1 MDRVPLLTGTSGPRR
16 GDRFT
21 VTAEG
26 LLIGRDPTCAVHL
39 EDAGVSREH
48 ARIFLHNASVWV
60 QDAGS
65 RNGVYVNDKRVLRP
79 KTVSPGDFIK
89 VGDHSFTIELVEPGE
104 EPGDPPPPPASRFSD
119 LKTIDES
126 ATQESKPVR
135 PRGAP
140 RGLLLGAV
148 VVILLSGLGLALAL
162 S

>member
-1 MDRVPLLTGTSGPRR
+1 MDRVPLLTGTEGPRR

-21 VTAEG
+21 VTSEG

-48 ARIFLHNASVWV
+48 ARVFLHNASVWV

-79 KTVSPGDFIK
+79 KTVSPGDHIR

-104 EPGDPPPPPASRFSD
+104 EPGDPPPAPAGRYSD

-126 ATQESKPVR
+126 ATQELKPVKGQ
-135 PRGAP
+135 GAP
-140 RGLLLGAV
+140 RALVVGAV
-148 VVILLSGLGLALAL
+148 VVILLAGLGAALAL
-162 S
+162 G